1 MRSAEGE
8 DAREVMVIQLA
19 EGGTIVPRSQDQ
31 TGESVPFHQRIL
43 PLGSVPRHIEVSR
56 VVCSDKTRSP

>member
-31 TGESVPFHQRIL
+31 IVIGLLHATP
-43 PLGSVPRHIEVSR
+43 
-56 VVCSDKTRSP
+56 SPSACF